1 MRSFRPSGG
10 GPRSPHTRLMTATS
24 LPALGLRCNAG
35 QFALLVA
42 INGLVG
48 GMVGQER
55 TVVPL
60 LAHDVFGLTGFTVVL
75 SFVLAF
81 GVTKALTN
89 LAAGALAGRIL
100 PIDRLAAGSPGG

>member
-1 MRSFRPSGG
+1 
-10 GPRSPHTRLMTATS
+10 MTNPP
-24 LPALGLRCNAG
+24 LRALGLRQNAG

-42 INGLVG
+42 VNGLVG

-60 LAHDVFGLTGFTVVL
+60 LARDVFGLTGFTVVL

-81 GVTKALTN
+81 GVTKALAN
-89 LAAGALAGRIL
+89 LAAGALADRYGRK
-100 PIDRLAAGSPGG
+100 PCSSPGGSSGCRCRCS